1 MGVIIPNFNLHTGS
15 PRSIYNVQ
23 YKWWRRNKLK
33 LVLRHMCSTSRTL
46 IVEREI
52 INQKYTFIEKPT
64 QEKRNKKNTDY
75 INKQRQTNVTQVWNT
90 YQYIFLNQ
98 STQPELKWNCS
109 TFLDLDLIAVRS
121 FVFSYS
127 NLLSIKCFKD
137 LPNDSCHHYLLLR
150 TTSSNTTPFISQC
163 LIIFVKK

>member
-1 MGVIIPNFNLHTGS
+1 MVTTH
-15 PRSIYNVQ
+15 
-23 YKWWRRNKLK
+23 KLK

-52 INQKYTFIEKPT
+52 INQKYTFIEK
-64 QEKRNKKNTDY
+64 QKRKKETKKYRLHQQTTSNKCYSSLKY
-75 INKQRQTNVTQVWNT
+75 LP
-90 YQYIFLNQ
+90 QYIFKSVYTTWTKMKFVIL
-98 STQPELKWNCS
+98 
-109 TFLDLDLIAVRS
+109 FLDLDLIAVRS

>member
-23 YKWWRRNKLK
+23 YKWWQRNKLK

-52 INQKYTFIEKPT
+52 INQKYTFIEK
-64 QEKRNKKNTDY
+64 QKRKKETKKYRLHQQTTSNKCYSSLKY
-75 INKQRQTNVTQVWNT
+75 LPI
-90 YQYIFLNQ
+90 YIFFNQ

-137 LPNDSCHHYLLLR
+137 LPNDSCHHHLLIR